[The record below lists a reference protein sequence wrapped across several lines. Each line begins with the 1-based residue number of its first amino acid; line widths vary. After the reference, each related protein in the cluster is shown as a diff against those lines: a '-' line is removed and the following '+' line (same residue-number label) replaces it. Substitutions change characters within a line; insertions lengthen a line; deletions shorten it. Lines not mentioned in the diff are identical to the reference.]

1 MLPPPRPIR
10 PLSDQLINQIAA
22 GEVVERPASIVKEL
36 LENSLDAGAS
46 AIRIDLRGGG
56 IDYIAVED
64 DGQGIP
70 KDQLGLALARH
81 CTSKISQRED
91 LDGILSL
98 GFRGEAL
105 ASISAVAEV
114 TLTSRVADATHAWTL
129 HSQPSRAPTTSPASR
144 AIGTTIT
151 VRDLFATIPARRHF
165 LRRATTE
172 LLTIQQLIRGIAF
185 CVPGVGFT
193 VNHEQRQWHAP
204 AAKDERSDA
213 LRWRAIF
220 GAEFAREARFVEISA
235 TDLRLYGWLGPPALA
250 RGQSDLQFLAVNG
263 RLIRDRQLAHGI
275 RAAFGDLLAT
285 GRYAAFALHLEVA
298 PNEVDVNVHPSKTEV
313 RFRRLRDVH
322 DLLYAATRQVLTQ
335 GSQPAPAAPV
345 VYPTAPPSLSVLRI
359 AEASRVA
366 DNLSVPRDQS
376 VAPGVAR
383 TDPLPTPS
391 GGELIGGQFLAVMEA
406 GITTIYDF
414 LTLIRELIDPARAP
428 VASRVLT
435 FPCRVP
441 APPGPGFGLDLAA
454 YADYGFE
461 FAAIG
466 PTAWALRAV
475 PAVLPELDG
484 EALVRRLLCDPGFAN
499 APLAAAARASASA
512 LRIPLEMPSR
522 AAWIASW
529 RERASCA
536 GVALNGYQRILD
548 AVALTKIF
556 ASPPPRADQ

>member
-64 DGQGIP
+64 DGHGIAQ
-70 KDQLGLALARH
+70 DQLVLALARH

-193 VNHEQRQWHAP
+193 VNYEQRQWHAP
-204 AAKDERSDA
+204 AAKDERSNA

-220 GAEFAREARFVEISA
+220 GAEFAREARFVEIST

-275 RAAFGDLLAT
+275 RAAFGDSLAT

-298 PNEVDVNVHPSKTEV
+298 PHEVDVNVHPSKTEV

-335 GSQPAPAAPV
+335 GPQPAPVEPV
-345 VYPTAPPSLSVLRI
+345 VYPTAPASLSVLRV
-359 AEASRVA
+359 AEDSRLA
-366 DNLSVPRDQS
+366 GDLYVPRDR
-376 VAPGVAR
+376 GVAAGGPSPN
-383 TDPLPTPS
+383 PLPT

-406 GITTIYDF
+406 GSTTIYDF
-414 LTLIRELIDPARAP
+414 LTLIRELINPARAP

-435 FPCRVP
+435 FPNRVP

-484 EALVRRLLCDPGFAN
+484 EALVRQLLCDPGFAD

-529 RERASCA
+529 RERASSA
-536 GVALNGYQRILD
+536 GFELNRYQRTLD

-556 ASPPPRADQ
+556 ASPPAR